1 MRMLTAPRRLVL
13 RHASGGQVKRS
24 LLSRLVVSALV
35 VPGAFAFSIAGCGSN
50 DTPIGSSFDS
60 GVGDVK
66 KTIDSTSGHPPDSSS
81 LKTPEAGDV
90 GMPDACAAV
99 SKTADVAPL
108 DMYIVLD
115 RSGSMADNDS
125 WTEEVQALTDFVY
138 DVGSAGIGVGVQY
151 MPLPELCDPS
161 AYATPAV
168 AVAPLG
174 GTGTQAAQIVTS
186 LSNTRPFGGTPTVPA
201 LEGAIMLGKQRQA
214 AHPERD
220 FVIVLSTDG
229 VPDTSCSFVGDG
241 GVPNSTANAISVIK
255 AAAQAVPPI
264 KTFVIGVGNEPAL
277 NDFAAAGGTG
287 AAILVGAG
295 DAGTAVDIEAP
306 LIAAL
311 SAIRTNALPCKYA
324 IPQAT
329 GGAIDPTKGNVTF
342 TPGNGPAEPFYGV
355 ANAAACQSNTL
366 DWYYDDPTNP
376 KNVELCPNAC
386 TAVKASTNGNVSVA
400 IGCATIGPPK

>member
-1 MRMLTAPRRLVL
+1 MRVLTV
-13 RHASGGQVKRS
+13 HSVS
-24 LLSRLVVSALV
+24 FFVLLSVIGVEAACS
-35 VPGAFAFSIAGCGSN
+35 SN
-50 DTPIGSSFDS
+50 DTQGVSSFDS
-60 GVGDVK
+60 GAPDVHKTGD
-66 KTIDSTSGHPPDSSS
+66 TGSGHPNDSST
-81 LKTPEAGDV
+81 LKTPDAGDA

-115 RSGSMADNDS
+115 RSGSMAENDS
-125 WTEEVQALTDFVY
+125 WTQEVQALTDFVY
-138 DVGSAGIGVGVQY
+138 DVGSSGIGVGVQY
-151 MPLPELCDPS
+151 MPLQQLCDPS

-174 GTGTQAAQIVTS
+174 TGTQAAQIVTS
-186 LSNTRPFGGTPTVPA
+186 LSNTRPYGGTPTVPA

-214 AHPERD
+214 AYPERD

-229 VPDTSCSFVGDG
+229 VPDTSCSFVADG
-241 GVPNSTANAISVIK
+241 GLPNSTQNAINVLQ
-255 AAAQAVPPI
+255 AAAKAVPPI

-277 NDFAAAGGTG
+277 NAFAAAGGTG
-287 AAILVGAG
+287 TAILVGAG

-311 SAIRTNALPCKYA
+311 SAIRTTALPCQYA

-329 GGAIDPTKGNVTF
+329 GGAIDPSKGNVTF
-342 TPGNGPAEPFYGV
+342 TPGSGSAQPFYGV
-355 ANAAACQSNTL
+355 ANAAACQTSTL

-400 IGCATIGPPK
+400 IGCETIGPPK